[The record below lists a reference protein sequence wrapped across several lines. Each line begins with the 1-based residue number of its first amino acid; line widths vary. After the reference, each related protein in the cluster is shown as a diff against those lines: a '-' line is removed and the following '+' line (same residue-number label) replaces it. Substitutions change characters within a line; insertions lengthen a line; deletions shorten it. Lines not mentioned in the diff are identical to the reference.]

1 MTSRSCLPDPLLE
14 SNPEDQ
20 LRISCGYYLTTLKI
34 PVGESGLEVGTGRLV
49 QDGGVGTWLAVVGS
63 GYGNER
69 CGMGIG
75 RGKWNVHKNES

>member
-34 PVGESGLEVGTGRLV
+34 PVGEWARGGDWAVGTGWGGWDLAGG
-49 QDGGVGTWLAVVGS
+49 GGV